1 MKRYLQLVVVLLL
14 PMFVSAKSVDT
25 SNIGYGGTYNEALNN
40 EGNLVI
46 DGATFTGNSIINSI
60 SGTVTIKDY
69 NYNGTTSEY
78 IIWDGGTLDLTNAT
92 NTNLTPTN
100 KFGIK
105 INKDGLNIE
114 NIKCYC
120 YNICITCSFTEGAYA
135 VCSTFPP
142 G

>member
-1 MKRYLQLVVVLLL
+1 MTEENANSY
-14 PMFVSAKSVDT
+14 
-25 SNIGYGGTYNEALNN
+25 IYGGTYNEALNN

-114 NIKCYC
+114 NIKLPENYGL
-120 YNICITCSFTEGAYA
+120 YNSSDAEITTLTLNEIIYPKEK
-135 VCSTFPP
+135 TQ
-142 G
+142 